1 MNSNSIFEDSL
12 KMVLLYNIG
21 IFLLKSLYWIA
32 SSFNPKARSFLQ
44 GRRQQQSKLR
54 QTFPLPPNEKLVW
67 FHCASVGEFEQ
78 GRPVLE
84 ALKLWNPSLKILLT
98 FFSPSGYELRKN
110 YEHAEFM
117 FYLPWDTKTNA
128 RWFAENVKPALVIFV
143 KYEFWYHYAR
153 ALRDQ
158 NIPLISISSFFRPDQ
173 IFFKSYGSFF
183 QKILRNFNHFF
194 VQNKESIVLLQ
205 TIGISEVTLAGDTR
219 FDRVYH
225 IMQRSENLPLAQQ
238 FKNGQTLMV
247 IGSAWPEDV
256 EVLLPFINENKGRIK
271 FIIAPHEISEG
282 FLTKIENS
290 IEAKSI
296 RYSIA
301 TDKNIGEASVLLID
315 NVGMLSRLYR
325 YGEFAFVG
333 GGFNQGLHNIL
344 EAACFGI
351 PIFFGNRAYQKYQEA
366 VDLVLRGGAFEVGDY
381 MELKSKVEN
390 LNRQKENFAL
400 ACEVTRQYV
409 LENLGA
415 SDTIVAYCKKILG

>member
-1 MNSNSIFEDSL
+1 
-12 KMVLLYNIG
+12 MVLLYNIG

-32 SSFNPKARSFLQ
+32 SSFNPKAKSFLQ

-54 QTFPLPPNEKLVW
+54 QTFPLPPNQKLVW

-110 YEHAEFM
+110 YEHAEFI

-128 RWFAENVKPALVIFV
+128 RWFAENVKPSLVIFV

-153 ALRDQ
+153 ALRHQ
-158 NIPLISISSFFRPDQ
+158 NIPLISISSIFRPDQ
-173 IFFKSYGSFF
+173 IFFRSYGSFF

-194 VQNKESIVLLQ
+194 VQNKESMVLLQ

-219 FDRVYH
+219 FDRVHH
-225 IMQRSENLPLAQQ
+225 IMQRSENLLLAQQ

-247 IGSAWPEDV
+247 IGSAWPEDM

-333 GGFNQGLHNIL
+333 GAFNQGLHNIL

-351 PIFFGNRAYQKYQEA
+351 PIFFGNRVYQKYQEA

-390 LNRQKENFAL
+390 LTRQKENFAL

-415 SDTIVAYCKKILG
+415 SDTIVAYCKKILS